1 MSIADKLK
9 ELKEAKEA
17 IKDAIIQ
24 KGVEILE
31 SDTFKSY
38 ADKINA
44 IASSSGANT
53 YVLTPTNFNG
63 LSLWFEA
70 TLNTRAGFN
79 SSKKYV
85 EPLIVTPNDVET
97 SATYTMAY
105 KSTTSATWDGKFLNL
120 GNTGA
125 FKINHC
131 FHNNPMTIEAVFRFS
146 EIPNDNSVFRL
157 WHNGKN
163 CLVVYGK
170 GASSTP
176 GRFWV
181 TGGSNDLPLA
191 EANKLYYIVVRYSSS
206 DLTININNEV
216 EKTFSSVSLETPT
229 SNSYF
234 GIGTA
239 PGTSATFS
247 DSTYTTGMQFGMIR
261 CWNRSLTNA
270 EIINNYNEVMT
281 RFEG

>member
-17 IKDAIIQ
+17 IKGAIIQ

-44 IASSSGANT
+44 IASSSGADT
-53 YVLTPTNFNG
+53 CVLTPTNFNG

-105 KSTTSATWDGKFLNL
+105 KSTTSATWAGKFLNL
-120 GNTGA
+120 GSSGA
-125 FKINHC
+125 FKLNHC
-131 FHNNPMTIEAVFRFS
+131 FHNTPMTIEAVYKFS
-146 EIPNDNSVFRL
+146 TIPTDSSVFRL
-157 WHNGKN
+157 WHTGKP

-170 GASSTP
+170 GSSSAP

-181 TGGSNDLPLA
+181 TGGDNNLPLA
-191 EANKLYYIVVRYSSS
+191 EANKLYYITVRYSSAG
-206 DLTININNEV
+206 LTININDEFS
-216 EKTFSSVSLETPT
+216 KTFSSTLEAASST
-229 SNSYF
+229 SYF

-247 DSTYTTGMQFGMIR
+247 DSTYTNGMQFGMVR
-261 CWNRSLTNA
+261 CWNRLLTDE
-270 EIINNYNEVMT
+270 EISNNYKEIKT

>member
-17 IKDAIIQ
+17 IKGAIIQ

-38 ADKINA
+38 ADRISEIVSGSSTSINA
-44 IASSSGANT
+44 
-53 YVLTPTNFNG
+53 LTPANFNG
-63 LSLWFEA
+63 LSIWFDA
-70 TLNTRAGFN
+70 TLNTRSGFDET
-79 SSKKYV
+79 KKYV

-97 SATYTMAY
+97 TTSTYTMAY
-105 KSTTSATWDGKFLNL
+105 KSTSSATWAGKFLNL
-120 GNTGA
+120 GSSGA
-125 FKINHC
+125 FKLNHC
-131 FHNNPMTIEAVFRFS
+131 FHNTPMTIEAVYKFS
-146 EIPNDNSVFRL
+146 TIPTDSSVFRL
-157 WHNGKN
+157 WHTGKP

-170 GASSTP
+170 GSSSAP

-181 TGGSNDLPLA
+181 TGGDNNLPLA
-191 EANKLYYIVVRYSSS
+191 EANKLYYITVRYSSAG
-206 DLTININNEV
+206 LTININDEFS
-216 EKTFSSVSLETPT
+216 KTFSSTLEAASST
-229 SNSYF
+229 SYF

-247 DSTYTTGMQFGMIR
+247 DSTYTNGMQFGMVR
-261 CWNRSLTNA
+261 CWNRLLTDE
-270 EIINNYNEVMT
+270 EISNNYKEIKT